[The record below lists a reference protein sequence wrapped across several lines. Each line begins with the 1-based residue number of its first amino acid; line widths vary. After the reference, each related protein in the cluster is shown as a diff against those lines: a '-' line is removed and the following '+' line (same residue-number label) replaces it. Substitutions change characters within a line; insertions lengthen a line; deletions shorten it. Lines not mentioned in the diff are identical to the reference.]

1 MNLFIYVKPKQRH
14 DDIIIS
20 TRSLFR
26 KSFSFYTLIISYIN
40 LNKAIIIWL
49 SLLKAYLE
57 QYQTLILYKIYVKK
71 ISKIQV
77 LRHLCF

>member
-26 KSFSFYTLIISYIN
+26 KSFSFYTLIISYKPERGHHN
-40 LNKAIIIWL
+40 LVISTK
-49 SLLKAYLE
+49 SLFRTISNSY
-57 QYQTLILYKIYVKK
+57 TL
-71 ISKIQV
+71 
-77 LRHLCF
+77 